1 MISISEIIGFNFIVI
16 SPTVVL
22 LLTALILLFFTITIP
37 SSDVL
42 KKLITFLGI
51 LLTNFFIFLKKYY

>member
-42 KKLITFLGI
+42 KKINYFSRDFVNKLFYIS
-51 LLTNFFIFLKKYY
+51 